1 MASSCANLC
10 SRIRPRPRWL
20 PSPAAKTGKIPW
32 RASQATTDLSLPGV
46 GKLRFSTFKGLK
58 TRVFSLKSTAAA
70 FPVSFRHQI
79 WNRKQYYNRR
89 KCYFR
94 IGNSSKHFKSRQKN
108 SILVSLRSSFQN
120 VWRAPPYFL
129 HRISASRAF
138 PNDRLLESWTKKIKR
153 SLIEPLFNQTLKVKF
168 SWVRL
173 RVNVWLTKPGIENWI
188 KQLSLLCVAW
198 KTTATRV
205 PGSELIQFRC
215 IIFYIYLLGV
225 GKSGF
230 AISLSG
236 C

>member
-1 MASSCANLC
+1 MQIFVPAPDLDPADFPLPPRRPER
-10 SRIRPRPRWL
+10 SREEPRRL
-20 PSPAAKTGKIPW
+20 QQTFPSRGA
-32 RASQATTDLSLPGV
+32 

-108 SILVSLRSSFQN
+108 SILVSLKSLFQN
-120 VWRAPPYFL
+120 VWRVPPYFL
-129 HRISASRAF
+129 HRISASHAF

-153 SLIEPLFNQTLKVKF
+153 SLIKPLFNQTLKVKF

-173 RVNVWLTKPGIENWI
+173 RVNV
-188 KQLSLLCVAW
+188 
-198 KTTATRV
+198 
-205 PGSELIQFRC
+205 
-215 IIFYIYLLGV
+215 
-225 GKSGF
+225 
-230 AISLSG
+230 
-236 C
+236 